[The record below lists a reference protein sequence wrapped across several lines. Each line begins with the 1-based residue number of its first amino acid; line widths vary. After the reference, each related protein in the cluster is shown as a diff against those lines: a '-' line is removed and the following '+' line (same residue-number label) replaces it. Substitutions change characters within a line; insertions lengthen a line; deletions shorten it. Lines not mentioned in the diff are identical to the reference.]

1 MAKCDEGQIIRC
13 HKSLDG
19 IIRELENAEEEPIS
33 DDEISYYLHNFV
45 LVSDFH
51 NMLLN
56 YHYAGLF
63 GGYMELKNM
72 NVTQHVKLLIIAK
85 RQLKRD
91 NYEELPDLLTSVSQ
105 GKMSMRLLQSAKHT
119 NELKSAATYQDT
131 MNNKYPS
138 LINFKDDEI
147 NSIISRVLNNTFTYV
162 DYEDQSKTGQVIEF
176 NSNIISN
183 DILRFIDNI

>member
-1 MAKCDEGQIIRC
+1 
-13 HKSLDG
+13 
-19 IIRELENAEEEPIS
+19 
-33 DDEISYYLHNFV
+33 
-45 LVSDFH
+45 
-51 NMLLN
+51 
-56 YHYAGLF
+56 
-63 GGYMELKNM
+63 
-72 NVTQHVKLLIIAK
+72 
-85 RQLKRD
+85 
-91 NYEELPDLLTSVSQ
+91 
-105 GKMSMRLLQSAKHT
+105 MRLLQSAKHT

>member
-1 MAKCDEGQIIRC
+1 
-13 HKSLDG
+13 
-19 IIRELENAEEEPIS
+19 
-33 DDEISYYLHNFV
+33 
-45 LVSDFH
+45 
-51 NMLLN
+51 MLLN